1 MEAFL
6 SVAFAAQ
13 VVGITVPYLLAAL
26 GSVLSERSG
35 VVNIAL
41 EGTMLAGALAAVGA
55 WWAIGGALAGVIG
68 GVLAG
73 MLVSAILAVAVL
85 RFRADAVVSGVALNL
100 LCLGA
105 TRFILKLAFDSSS
118 NSPRVETITPLVEA
132 DGTAGPLLAL
142 VTDPL
147 LLLALALVAGTHI
160 LLYRTAWGLRLRACG
175 EHGEAA
181 ASVGIRVDRVRWAAV
196 LASGALAGLGGVW
209 LAARAHQFTDNMTAG
224 RGYIALAA
232 MILGRRDPLRAA
244 AACLVFGA
252 AEAIQFVLQGRGLG
266 VPTQLLQML
275 PYVLTIVAL
284 VVFRKRARG

>member
-6 SVAFAAQ
+6 SIAFVAQ
-13 VVGITVPYLLAAL
+13 VAGITVPYLLAAL
-26 GSVLSERSG
+26 GSVVSERSG

-41 EGTMLAGALAAVGA
+41 EGQMLAGALAAIGA
-55 WWAIGGALAGVIG
+55 WWAFGGAVAGVVG
-68 GVLAG
+68 GVAAG
-73 MLVSAILAVAVL
+73 MAVSAILAVAVL
-85 RFRADAVVSGVALNL
+85 RFDADAVVSGVALNL
-100 LCLGA
+100 LALGA
-105 TRFILKLAFDSSS
+105 TRFLLKLAFDSSS
-118 NSPRVETITPLVEA
+118 NSPRVETIGPLVDV
-132 DGTAGPLLAL
+132 DGPAGPLLSL

-147 LLLALALVAGTHI
+147 LLLAVALVAGTHV

-181 ASVGIRVDRVRWAAV
+181 ASVGIRVDRVRFAAV
-196 LASGALAGLGGVW
+196 LASGALSGLGGVW

-244 AACLVFGA
+244 AACLAFGA
-252 AEAIQFVLQGRGLG
+252 AEAVQIALQGRGVG

-275 PYVLTIVAL
+275 PYVLTLVAL
-284 VVFRKRARG
+284 VVFRKRARA